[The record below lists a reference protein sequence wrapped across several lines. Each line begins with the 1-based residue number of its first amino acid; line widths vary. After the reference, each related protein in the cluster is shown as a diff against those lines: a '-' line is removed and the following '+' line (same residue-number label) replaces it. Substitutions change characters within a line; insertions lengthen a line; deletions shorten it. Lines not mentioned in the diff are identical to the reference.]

1 MFMYAAKHLAEGIQN
16 CLVNPCAHAARG
28 AAVTHARN
36 WEGCVLYIASVVLPT
51 LEAYVLGKPAITPS
65 SMESVTSAMMK
76 SAIVIYVNGRA
87 HKQHHASNGK
97 ELDTRLPQSNY
108 DPLP

>member
-1 MFMYAAKHLAEGIQN
+1 MEARKKKRISN
-16 CLVNPCAHAARG
+16 WLVNPFARAARG

-36 WEGCVLYIASVVLPT
+36 WDHYVLYIALVVLPT

-76 SAIVIYVNGRA
+76 SAIVIYVNARS
-87 HKQHHASNGK
+87 HNQDYASNGK
-97 ELDTRLPQSNY
+97 ELDTRLPQSSY